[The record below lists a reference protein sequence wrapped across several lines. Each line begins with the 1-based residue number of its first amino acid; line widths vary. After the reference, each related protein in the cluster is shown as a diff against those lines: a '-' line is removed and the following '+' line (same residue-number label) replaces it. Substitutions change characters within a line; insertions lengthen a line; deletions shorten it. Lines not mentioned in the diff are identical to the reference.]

1 MKQDGKIGIVTAN
14 HAHPEE
20 DWKYIRLSDVDLS
33 VGTHKCLCQMGPTTL
48 GELANVTDTELLA
61 QPNFGWESLKEVRT
75 LLSSIKTLTQSGE
88 CMNEP
93 NAVDFFTIEE
103 PTLSTPIQPPED
115 LDLTTRGRNVAAH
128 WGTTTVGELA
138 QLTESQLR
146 ATPNVGKLTNNNI
159 KYGLVHIGLTLG
171 TTIANCELAEKR
183 WTRTHA

>member
-1 MKQDGKIGIVTAN
+1 M
-14 HAHPEE
+14 
-20 DWKYIRLSDVDLS
+20 
-33 VGTHKCLCQMGPTTL
+33 
-48 GELANVTDTELLA
+48 TDTELRT
-61 QPNFGWESLKEVRT
+61 QPNFGRESLKEVRT
-75 LLSSIKTLTQSGE
+75 LLSSTKTLTQSGE

-103 PTLSTPIQPPED
+103 PILSTSIRPLD
-115 LDLTTRGRNVAAH
+115 ALDLTTRGRNAAAH

-146 ATPNVGKLTNNNI
+146 ATPNVDRLTINNI
-159 KYGLVHIGLTLG
+159 KNSLVHIGLTLE